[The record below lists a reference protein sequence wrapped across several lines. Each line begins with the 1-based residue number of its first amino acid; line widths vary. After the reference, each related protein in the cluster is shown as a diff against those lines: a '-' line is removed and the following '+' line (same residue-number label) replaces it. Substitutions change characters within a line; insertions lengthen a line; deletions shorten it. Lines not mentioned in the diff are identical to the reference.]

1 MKRNS
6 FAYRHIG
13 PKAVDV
19 DQMLTTIGIDSI
31 DTLIDQ
37 TVPST
42 IRSAEEMDLAPA
54 MTEAEFAAHITA
66 LGEMNSV
73 FKTYIGMGYHNTV
86 LPGVIQRNILEN
98 PGWYTAYTPYQAEIA
113 QGRLEA
119 LMNYQTMVV
128 DLTGMELANAS
139 LLDEAT
145 AVAEAMSMFYG
156 AMPRAKKK
164 AGASKFF
171 VDHQTFPQSIDLLQ
185 TRTTPIGVELVFGD
199 YKSFEPTEEFFGA
212 FVQFPN
218 ANGSVEDYRA
228 FAEKCNAA
236 EVQLVV
242 AADLLSLVLLTP
254 PGHWGADAVVGTTQR
269 FGIPLGYGGPH
280 AAYFA
285 TKESYKRYIP
295 GRIIG
300 RTIDTDGNPA
310 LRMALQTREQHIKR
324 DKATSNICTAQVLL
338 AVMAGAYGVYHGPEG
353 LMDIAEEIHR
363 KTATL
368 NEAVKGMGLTQH
380 NASFFDTLK
389 ITLNQANSIQV
400 REFSEAAEINFRY
413 FDETTIGISINETTT
428 DEDIAEIIA
437 VLAKAEAAVT
447 IEMEDL
453 GQYIPT
459 ELSRTSAFMTNSVF
473 HSYRSETEMMRYLKS
488 LERKDLALNHSM
500 ISLGSCTMKLN
511 AASEMIP
518 LSSGSWNSL
527 HPYVPTEQASGYMQV
542 IEELERDLAVITGF
556 DATSL
561 QPNSG
566 AQGEYAGL
574 MVIRAYHQANGDH
587 HRDIALIPSSAHGTN
602 PASAVMA
609 GMKVVV
615 VACDDHGNID
625 VDDLRSKAEKHSE
638 NLASLMITYP
648 STHGVFEASVK
659 EITDIIHQHGGQ
671 VYMDGANMNA
681 QVGLT
686 SPGIIG
692 ADVCHL
698 NLHKTF
704 AIPHGGGGPGMGPI
718 CCKAHLAPFLPQHS
732 VIAMGGEQGISS
744 ISAAPWGSALI
755 LLISYAYIK
764 MLGAEGLTD
773 STKYAILNANYI
785 KERLAGSFDVLY
797 TGENGRC
804 AHEMILDCRPFKR
817 DAGIEVTDIAKRL
830 MDYGFHAPTV
840 SFPVAG
846 TVMVEPTESEGLEEL
861 DRFCDAM
868 LSIRREIGEI
878 ETTDADAA
886 NNVLKNAPHTQY
898 MICADAW
905 DFPYTRSKAG
915 FPLPYVSDNKFWP
928 TVRRV
933 DDAYGD
939 RNLVCTCE
947 PIESYM
953 EEAEA

>member
-19 DQMLTTIGIDSI
+19 DQMLSTIGVDSI

-42 IRSAEEMDLAPA
+42 IRAEKELDLAPA
-54 MTEAEFAAHITA
+54 MTEAEFSTHITA

-73 FKTYIGMGYHNTV
+73 FKTYIGLGYHPTV

-139 LLDEAT
+139 LLDEST

-164 AGASKFF
+164 AGANKFF
-171 VDHQTFPQSIDLLQ
+171 VDHNTFPQSLDLLK
-185 TRTTPIGVELVFGD
+185 TRTTPIGVELVVGD
-199 YKSFEPTEEFFGA
+199 YREFEATDEFFGA
-212 FVQFPN
+212 LVQYPN
-218 ANGSVEDYRA
+218 ADGSIEDYRG
-228 FAEKCNAA
+228 FAAKCNAA

-242 AADLLSLVLLTP
+242 AADIMSLVLLTP
-254 PGHWGADAVVGTTQR
+254 PGEWGADAVVGTTQR

-285 TKESYKRYIP
+285 TKESYKRHIP

-353 LMDIAEEIHR
+353 LMDIAEAIHT
-363 KTATL
+363 KTGTL
-368 NEAVKGMGLTQH
+368 NEAVKGMGLVQH

-389 ITLNQANSIQV
+389 ISLKSSDANTLKSL
-400 REFSEAAEINFRY
+400 SEDAEINFRY
-413 FDETTIGISINETTT
+413 FDEKTIGISLNETTT
-428 DEDIAEIIA
+428 DEDVAEIIA
-437 VLAKAEAAVT
+437 VLAAAEGVDT
-447 IEMEDL
+447 IEMSDL
-453 GQYIPT
+453 GTYIP
-459 ELSRTSAFMTNSVF
+459 EALVRSSAFMTNEVF
-473 HSYRSETEMMRYLKS
+473 HSYRSETDMMRYLKY

-518 LSSGSWNSL
+518 LSSGSWNNL
-527 HPYVPTEQASGYMQV
+527 HPFVPVEQAAGYMQV
-542 IEELERDLAVITGF
+542 IEELEKDLAEITGF

-587 HRDIALIPSSAHGTN
+587 HRNIALIPSSAHGTN

-609 GMKVVV
+609 GMKVIV
-615 VACDDHGNID
+615 VACDENGNID
-625 VDDLRSKAEKHSE
+625 VDDLRAKAEKHSE
-638 NLASLMITYP
+638 NLSSLMITYP

-659 EITDIIHQHGGQ
+659 EITSIIHQHGGQ

-686 SPGIIG
+686 SPGLIG

-718 CCKAHLAPFLPQHS
+718 CCKSHLAPFLPKHT
-732 VIAMGGEQGISS
+732 VIDMGGEQGISS

-764 MLGAEGLTD
+764 MLGSEGLTD
-773 STKYAILNANYI
+773 STKYAILSANYI

-817 DAGIEVTDIAKRL
+817 DAGVEVTDIAKRL

-846 TVMVEPTESEGLEEL
+846 TVMVEPTESEGLAEL

-868 LSIRREIGEI
+868 LSIRAEIREIED
-878 ETTDADAA
+878 ESVDAKV
-886 NNVLKNAPHTQY
+886 NVLKNAPHTQY
-898 MICADAW
+898 MICGDHW

-915 FPLPYVSDNKFWP
+915 FPLPYVSENKFWP

-953 EEAEA
+953 ETAEA

>member
-19 DQMLTTIGIDSI
+19 DQMLTTIGVDSI

-42 IRSAEEMDLAPA
+42 IRSTEEMNLAPA

-66 LGEMNSV
+66 LGEMNSM

-145 AVAEAMSMFYG
+145 AVAEAMSMFFG

-164 AGASKFF
+164 SGASKFF
-171 VDHQTFPQSIDLLQ
+171 VDAQTFPQSIELLQ
-185 TRTTPIGVELVFGD
+185 TRTAPIGVELVFGD
-199 YKSFEPTEEFFGA
+199 YKTFEPTEEFFGA

-218 ANGSVEDYRA
+218 ANGSIEDYRA
-228 FAEKCNAA
+228 FAAKCNSA

-254 PGHWGADAVVGTTQR
+254 PGEWGADAVVGTTQR

-380 NASFFDTLK
+380 NSSFFDTLK
-389 ITLNQANSIQV
+389 ITLNKSNSTQL
-400 REFSEAAEINFRY
+400 RELGEAAEINFRY
-413 FDETTIGISINETTT
+413 FDATTIGISINETTT

-437 VLAKAEAAVT
+437 VLAKAEAADT

-459 ELSRTSAFMTNSVF
+459 EIGRTSAFMTNSVF

-527 HPYVPTEQASGYMQV
+527 HPYVPTEQASGYLQV
-542 IEELERDLAVITGF
+542 IDELERDLAVITGF

-587 HRDIALIPSSAHGTN
+587 HRNIALIPSSAHGTN

-615 VACDDHGNID
+615 VACDNHGNID
-625 VDDLRSKAEKHSE
+625 VDDLRAKAEQHSE

-659 EITDIIHQHGGQ
+659 EITGIIHEHGGQ

-718 CCKAHLAPFLPQHS
+718 CCKAHLAPFLPQHP
-732 VIAMGGEQGISS
+732 IIPMGGEQGISS

-868 LSIRREIGEI
+868 LSIRHEIGEI
-878 ETTDADAA
+878 ETADADAA

-905 DFPYTRSKAG
+905 EFPYTRSKAG
-915 FPLPYVSDNKFWP
+915 FPLPFVSDNKFWP